1 MGESELIK
9 VSPRHSVR
17 LAQAYRHL
25 IKRAP
30 SQDYVAWTL
39 ARREAGGLP
48 LMVAE
53 LVIAGKA
60 TREEFELAH
69 TYPLHFRKTYFPGR
83 LHGHPKVEF
92 ERHRRATE
100 LIGLPPPIGYSD
112 KTFRACFIPGKPYR
126 RLSPFGVEPEEANLA
141 QAQKLGLAAAAG
153 LWRMAEEAFA
163 QLQKLHRGGL
173 AHGDLELHNLI
184 VCPAPLELLPIDFES
199 AVERGSDKAAWNERC
214 EADLAPLLREAIFL
228 QCALGRQPGALA
240 DLAWERMDRLFKAPE
255 RFQREISCQAEIRE

>member
-9 VSPRHSVR
+9 VSPRHAVR

-39 ARREAGGLP
+39 ARREANGLP
-48 LMVAE
+48 LMLAE

-69 TYPLHFRKTYFPGR
+69 TYPLHFKKTYFPGR
-83 LHGHPKVEF
+83 LHGDPKVEY
-92 ERHRRATE
+92 ERHERATE
-100 LIGLPPPIGYSD
+100 LIGLPPPIGHSAN
-112 KTFRACFIPGKPYR
+112 TFRACFLPGKPYS
-126 RLSPFGVEPEEANLA
+126 RLSPFGVEPEEANIAL
-141 QAQKLGLAAAAG
+141 AQKLDLPAAAG

-163 QLQKLHRGGL
+163 QLRKLHEGGL

-184 VCPAPLELLPIDFES
+184 VCPAPLEVMLIDFES
-199 AVERGSDKAAWNERC
+199 AVARGTNKAAWTECC
-214 EADLAPLLREAIFL
+214 EADLTPLLREAIFL
-228 QCALGRQPGALA
+228 QCALGRQPGPLA
-240 DLAWERMDRLFKAPE
+240 DLALQRMDKLFKAPE
-255 RFQREISCQAEIRE
+255 RFEREISFQAEIKT